1 MQLCVDVYK
10 ICQHFP
16 SQEKYALA
24 NQMERAVVSISS
36 NISEGASRSSN
47 SDFAHFLE
55 ISLGSAFEL
64 ETQLKIALA
73 LQYLSQDEYNNLYEQ
88 LGIIQ
93 KGIGKFIGILKQ
105 ERQ

>member
-36 NISEGASRSSN
+36 N
-47 SDFAHFLE
+47 
-55 ISLGSAFEL
+55 
-64 ETQLKIALA
+64 
-73 LQYLSQDEYNNLYEQ
+73 QYLSQDEYNNLYER

>member
-36 NISEGASRSSN
+36 N
-47 SDFAHFLE
+47 
-55 ISLGSAFEL
+55 
-64 ETQLKIALA
+64 
-73 LQYLSQDEYNNLYEQ
+73 QYLSQDEYNNLYEK

-105 ERQ
+105 ERQWQKEDLSFFQLRQGQGSLR

>member
-24 NQMERAVVSISS
+24 NQMERA
-36 NISEGASRSSN
+36 
-47 SDFAHFLE
+47 
-55 ISLGSAFEL
+55 FEL

-73 LQYLSQDEYNNLYEQ
+73 LQYLSQDEYNNLYEK